1 MTSPRLAEREAR
13 RALASL
19 FPSVENTRRPERVST
34 FWAESAPSPQKS
46 SKIPKSKSWSRQT
59 FCYSISFLF
68 VSLSH
73 QSFVYTNNTHATFW
87 NEKNRAK
94 MAILGSKA
102 IFRPYCDLWTVSST
116 VPSCTVWTVTIF
128 RNDGLTPS
136 FTASTVRPYFDGPYR
151 QPSLHSP
158 DTKPVLNSVL
168 ILYWTAYWILNLY

>member
-73 QSFVYTNNTHATFW
+73 QSFVYTNNTHAIYE
-87 NEKNRAK
+87 NKEKRAK
-94 MAILGSKA
+94 MAILGSKIHFLA
-102 IFRPYCDLWTVSST
+102 FLRFWPVPST
-116 VPSCTVWTVTIF
+116 VLSCTVRTVPKF

-136 FTASTVRPYFDGPYR
+136 FTASTIRPYFDGPYR
-151 QPSLHSP
+151 RTVIAQPWLLCCYVVYCRS
-158 DTKPVLNSVL
+158 TYAV
-168 ILYWTAYWILNLY
+168 I